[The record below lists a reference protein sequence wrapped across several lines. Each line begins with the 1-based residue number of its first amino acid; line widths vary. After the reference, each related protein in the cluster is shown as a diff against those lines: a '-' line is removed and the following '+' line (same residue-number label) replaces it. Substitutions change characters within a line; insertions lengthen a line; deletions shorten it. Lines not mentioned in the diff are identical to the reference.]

1 MSDDA
6 NTMIEFRL
14 SQLYLYICCLTVLVV
29 YFFLSFLFYKY
40 MRFLFD
46 RQPSFFAIFF
56 DSEKMKSDVKK
67 RYFFDLSFAHP
78 A

>member
-1 MSDDA
+1 
-6 NTMIEFRL
+6 
-14 SQLYLYICCLTVLVV
+14 
-29 YFFLSFLFYKY
+29 